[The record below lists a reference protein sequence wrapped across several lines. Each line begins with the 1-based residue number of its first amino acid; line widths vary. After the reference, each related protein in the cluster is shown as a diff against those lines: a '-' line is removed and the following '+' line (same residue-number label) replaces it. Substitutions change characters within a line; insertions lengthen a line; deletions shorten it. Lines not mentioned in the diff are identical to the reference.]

1 MIDDATLER
10 LRTVG
15 LARAA
20 RNGPA
25 HDDGHVRRVAA
36 LAERIAAAEG
46 VRTDL
51 AVAAALLHEL
61 VHVPKDRPERARAG
75 NLAAAEAEN
84 LLLQH
89 QVARDDVGTIV
100 GAIRDHSFS
109 KGVAPGSRVAAV
121 LQDADRLDA
130 MGAVGIARC
139 FATTGELGRPLVHPE
154 DPFCRAREPDDRRW
168 AVDHFLRKLLRLEPR
183 LHTATARGLARP
195 RVAAMRAFLE
205 ALAAELPLP
214 ERSSGGVTAEAP
226 RAAGSPGR
234 GSKRPSKSA
243 ARRSRSR

>member
-1 MIDDATLER
+1 MIEDATLER
-10 LRTVG
+10 LRIVG

-36 LAERIAAAEG
+36 LAERIAMTEG
-46 VRTDL
+46 VRVDL

-61 VHVPKDRPERARAG
+61 VHVRKDDPEHARAG
-75 NLAAAEAEN
+75 RLAAATAEN

-89 QVARDDVGTIV
+89 RVPRDDVGTIV
-100 GAIRDHSFS
+100 DAIRDHSFS
-109 KGVAPGSRVAAV
+109 QGAAPSSRVAAV

-154 DPFCRAREPDDRRW
+154 DPFCRKREPDDLRY
-168 AVDHFLRKLLRLEPR
+168 AVDHFFRKLLRLESR
-183 LHTATARGLARP
+183 LHTATARRLARP

-205 ALAAELPLP
+205 ALAAELPFGDRTFGVAP
-214 ERSSGGVTAEAP
+214 PGVPQAGGARTAV
-226 RAAGSPGR
+226 
-234 GSKRPSKSA
+234 SKRPSKAA
-243 ARRSRSR
+243 ARRTRSR